1 MLLLIIRKS
10 YNTDSE
16 SELIMSDIENIKKA
30 CFYLDDW
37 LSQYESYE
45 EKTKIALATIDEME
59 RKKSEL
65 RRIPVID
72 DLMEILELSRKE
84 FSEMVQI
91 HYMSISQF
99 KSPLKKIPVD
109 RVKTIN
115 KALLEHVKRSESV
128 KEKVN

>member
-1 MLLLIIRKS
+1 
-10 YNTDSE
+10 
-16 SELIMSDIENIKKA
+16 MSDIENIKKA